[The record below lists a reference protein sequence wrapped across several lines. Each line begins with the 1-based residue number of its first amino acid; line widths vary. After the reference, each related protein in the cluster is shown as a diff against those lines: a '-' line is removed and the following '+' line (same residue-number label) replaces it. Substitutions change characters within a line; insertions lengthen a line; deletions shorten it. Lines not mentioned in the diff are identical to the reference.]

1 MENYII
7 FNDWD
12 REFSVDGTLQF
23 ICDWFNF
30 EDAEDIDDLLDE
42 INHGGNGSTYY
53 IGTLFEEQT
62 ELTTAREVDIYEV

>member
-1 MENYII
+1 MESYII

-12 REFSVDGTLQF
+12 REFSVDGTLQV
-23 ICDWFNF
+23 ICDWFNV

-53 IGTLFEEQT
+53 IGTL
-62 ELTTAREVDIYEV
+62 